1 MTLGPVLR
9 ACRLPP
15 LASGMQ
21 QFIVRG
27 VDKLTGRQVE
37 HRIEAADRAEAQ
49 AVANGM
55 GVAIESVEVERQP
68 NPDAAL
74 DDRLRRIEDAIEVN
88 SKLARAVAL
97 DAAEIRRALTT
108 KRSTFFDALYRRMTW
123 AVAIG
128 VLLSGVILLV
138 LVAVAVV
145 LTAVI
150 RAGLV
155 SQGLA
160 EP

>member
-1 MTLGPVLR
+1 M
-9 ACRLPP
+9 AD
-15 LASGMQ
+15 
-21 QFIVRG
+21 FIVRG
-27 VDKLTGRQVE
+27 VDRLTGREVE

-49 AVANGM
+49 AVANNM
-55 GVAIESVEVERQP
+55 GLAVESVEPVAAERQHGA
-68 NPDAAL
+68 DAAL

-88 SKLARAVAL
+88 SKLARAIAL
-97 DAAEIRRALTT
+97 DTAEIRRALTN
-108 KRSTFFDALYRRMTW
+108 KRSRFFQPLYRRMTW

-138 LVAVAVV
+138 LFAVAVA
-145 LTAVI
+145 LAGVI

>member
-1 MTLGPVLR
+1 M
-9 ACRLPP
+9 
-15 LASGMQ
+15 
-21 QFIVRG
+21 RG

-37 HRIEAADRAEAQ
+37 HRIEAVDRAEAQ
-49 AVANGM
+49 TVANDMGM
-55 GVAIESVEVERQP
+55 AVESVEVERQP
-68 NPDAAL
+68 SPDDAL
-74 DDRLRRIEDAIEVN
+74 ADRLRRIEDAIEVN

-108 KRSTFFDALYRRMTW
+108 KRSKFFDALYRRVTW

-138 LVAVAVV
+138 LVAVAVIV
-145 LTAVI
+145 ARFI
-150 RAGLV
+150 SMGLV

-160 EP
+160 EPG